1 MVCRVQVSPEAD
13 PEGCTVRLAGRLTA
27 VQLDERLRAC
37 ASRRRLSMSPISF
50 RSTSR
55 WFTPRLAAGGAE
67 LVGVAEYLR
76 HMTEPMDSIAA
87 ASPSFPL
94 YRRRFQC

>member
-27 VQLDERLRAC
+27 AQLDERLRVGAP
-37 ASRRRLSMSPISF
+37 RRLSSMSPIAF
-50 RSTSR
+50 RSTPR

-67 LVGVAEYLR
+67 LVAVADYR
-76 HMTEPMDSIAA
+76 GHMPGPM
-87 ASPSFPL
+87 
-94 YRRRFQC
+94 